1 MKRIAQVW
9 IFALVLSLILPLGG
23 CTSLL
28 KKDAPHTEKILVEAG
43 FKLIPANT
51 PKRVAQLQALPPYKV
66 VKRVKDGATRY
77 VYADP
82 NCQCVYV
89 GGPEQYATFNRYFS
103 ESDSS
108 RAEATEEGM
117 VMEEQ
122 EEAIEGEWG
131 ALP

>member
-1 MKRIAQVW
+1 MNRVVQVQL
-9 IFALVLSLILPLGG
+9 FALVFSLVLPLGG

-28 KKDAPHTEKILVEAG
+28 KKDAPRTEKVLVEAG
-43 FKLIPANT
+43 FRLIPADT
-51 PKRVAQLQALPPYKV
+51 PKKVAQLQALPPYKV
-66 VKRVKDGATRY
+66 VKRVKNGTTRY

-82 NCQCVYV
+82 GCNCVYV
-89 GGPEQYATFNRYFS
+89 GGPEQYATFKRYFS

-131 ALP
+131 PLP